1 MGPPWPPFGHHKG
14 ISHVQNGEPNI
25 NYFQMEVAMQH
36 AKFKVDPRL
45 ATLLGQDYSTTE
57 KALKELIDNAWDA
70 DAEIVQ
76 VILPEPLTDAPIVI
90 QDDGNGMARQ
100 ELEHHYL
107 NIASDRRVRA
117 GGRTAKKRRVIK
129 GKKGIGKFA
138 GLMCASG
145 MSVTTKARGEQISF
159 SLSVEDLNTAT
170 GIEHLELPLNV
181 APCASDEHGTW
192 VTLVHLRQGL
202 RYPSA
207 ERLRQEL
214 IMEYGRE
221 QDFTIIINGKAL
233 DIDDLDGEFTEIPE
247 TLTHSGKVILR
258 FTISTKKSGLRR
270 PGISLMVD
278 GKAVGKPGFFGLEQ
292 SDEVPPRLLKKLYGE
307 IEADGIMEYVTAGWD
322 SVIENSESYVEITT
336 FVQRHLLDAFRATH
350 GMEMR
355 LAHARLKKAVDGRL
369 QKLPEHKR
377 EFADRAIKKVLK
389 KYYDE
394 PAHKVQALAYV
405 VLEAVERSEY
415 RLIMEHLAEAKRG
428 DVSNLAEALE
438 RFGLAD
444 MAVLVDQA
452 KARLQYLDDLE
463 QLIRDKSCLEVT
475 VHRAIEV
482 NLWILGAAFT
492 VFSSNI
498 TLKRQVE
505 QLLNKQYE
513 GREPS
518 TRPDLLLNE
527 SLTGDLLLIEFK
539 RPSHGLTYEDY
550 QQATR
555 YRHHLGEY
563 TAKSINVLVIGGK
576 VNDFPTKEREPNVN
590 HLLFTDIISTARR
603 QIEWQLQR
611 TPEFQRGLSL

>member
-1 MGPPWPPFGHHKG
+1 
-14 ISHVQNGEPNI
+14 
-25 NYFQMEVAMQH
+25 MEVAMQH
-36 AKFKVDPRL
+36 AKFRVDPRL

-70 DAEIVQ
+70 DAEIIHVT
-76 VILPEPLTDAPIVI
+76 LPEPLTDAPIVV
-90 QDDGNGMARQ
+90 QDNGNGMTRQ
-100 ELEHHYL
+100 ELEFHYL
-107 NIASDRRVRA
+107 KIASDRRART
-117 GGRTAKKRRVIK
+117 GERTAKKRRVIK

-138 GLMCASG
+138 GLMCAST
-145 MSVTTKARGEQISF
+145 MAVTTKVRGEQISF
-159 SLSVEDLNTAT
+159 SLDVEDLKTAS
-170 GIEHLELPLNV
+170 GIEHLELPLSIGT
-181 APCASDEHGTW
+181 CASDDHGTS
-192 VTLVHLRQGL
+192 VTLMHLRQGL

-207 ERLRQEL
+207 DRLRQEL
-214 IMEYGRE
+214 IMEYGR
-221 QDFTIIINGKAL
+221 QRDFTIIINGKEL
-233 DIDDLDGEFTEIPE
+233 DIDDLEGDFTEIPT
-247 TLTHSGKVILR
+247 TLPNAGKVVLR
-258 FTISTKKSGLRR
+258 FTISNKKSGLRR
-270 PGISLMVD
+270 PGLSLIVD
-278 GKAVGKPGFFGLEQ
+278 GKAVGKPGYFGLEQ
-292 SDEVPPRLLKKLYGE
+292 SDEVPARLLKKLYGDV
-307 IEADGIMEYVTAGWD
+307 EADGIMEYVTAGWD
-322 SVIENSESYVEITT
+322 SVIENSESYTEIIA
-336 FVQRHLLDAFRATH
+336 FVQQHLLEAFRATH

-355 LAHARLKKAVDGRL
+355 LAHARLKKAVEGRL
-369 QKLPEHKR
+369 QRLPEHKR

-415 RLIMEHLAEAKRG
+415 RLIMEHLAEAQRG

-475 VHRAIEV
+475 VHKAIEV

-492 VFSSNI
+492 IFSSNI

-505 QLLNKQYE
+505 QLLKKQYE

-518 TRPDLLLNE
+518 NRPDLLLNE

-539 RPSHGLTYEDY
+539 RPSHGLTYDDY

-563 TAKSINVLVIGGK
+563 TSKSINVLVIGGK
-576 VNDFPTKEREPNVN
+576 VNDFPTKDKEPNVN
-590 HLLFTDIISTARR
+590 HLLFTDVISTARR

-611 TPEFQRGLSL
+611 TPEVQRSLSL

>member
-1 MGPPWPPFGHHKG
+1 
-14 ISHVQNGEPNI
+14 
-25 NYFQMEVAMQH
+25 MQH
-36 AKFKVDPRL
+36 AKFQVDPRL

-70 DAEIVQ
+70 DAEV
-76 VILPEPLTDAPIVI
+76 VHVTLPEPLTDAPIVV
-90 QDDGNGMARQ
+90 QDNGNGMTRQ
-100 ELEHHYL
+100 ELEFHYL
-107 NIASDRRVRA
+107 KIASDRRVRA

-138 GLMCASG
+138 GLMCASA
-145 MSVTTKARGEQISF
+145 MTVTTKARREQISF
-159 SLSVEDLNTAT
+159 SLNVEELSRAQ
-170 GIEHLELPLNV
+170 GIEHLELPLDITSCS
-181 APCASDEHGTW
+181 AEDRGTS
-192 VTLVHLRQGL
+192 VTLLHLRQGL

-207 ERLRQEL
+207 DRLRQEL
-214 IMEYGRE
+214 IMEYGR
-221 QDFTIIINGKAL
+221 QRDFTICINGKQL
-233 DIDDLDGEFTEIPE
+233 DIDDLEGDFTEIPT
-247 TLTHSGKVILR
+247 TLPHAGEVVLR
-258 FTISTKKSGLRR
+258 FTISNKKSGLRR
-270 PGISLMVD
+270 PGLSLMVD

-292 SDEVPPRLLKKLYGE
+292 SDEVPARLLKKLYGE
-307 IEADGIMEYVTAGWD
+307 VEADGIMDYVTAGWD
-322 SVIENSESYVEITT
+322 SVIENSESYVEITS
-336 FVQRHLLDAFRATH
+336 FVQQHLLEAFRATH

-355 LAHARLKKAVDGRL
+355 LAHARLRKAVDGRL

-394 PAHKVQALAYV
+394 PAHKVQALAHV

-428 DVSNLAEALE
+428 DVSNLADALE

-444 MAVLVDQA
+444 MAMLVDQA

-475 VHRAIEV
+475 VHKAIEV

-492 VFSSNI
+492 IFSSNI

-505 QLLNKQYE
+505 QLLKKQFE
-513 GREPS
+513 GREAS

-539 RPSHGLTYEDY
+539 RPSHGLTYRDY

-576 VNDFPTKEREPNVN
+576 VNDFPTREREPNVS
-590 HLLFTDIISTARR
+590 HLLFTDIISSARR

-611 TPEFQRGLSL
+611 TPEFQRNLSL

>member
-1 MGPPWPPFGHHKG
+1 MRRLERAELI
-14 ISHVQNGEPNI
+14 ISKT
-25 NYFQMEVAMQH
+25 EVAMQH
-36 AKFKVDPRL
+36 ANFQVDPRL

-70 DAEIVQ
+70 DAEIVH
-76 VILPEPLTDAPIVI
+76 VTLPAPLTDAPIVV

-100 ELEHHYL
+100 ELEFHYL
-107 NIASDRRVRA
+107 KIASDRRVRA

-138 GLMCASG
+138 GLMCASA
-145 MSVTTKARGEQISF
+145 MTVTTKARGEQISF
-159 SLSVEDLNTAT
+159 SLSVEDLNTAS
-170 GIEHLELPLNV
+170 GIEHLELALDV
-181 APCASDEHGTW
+181 TACDATDHGTS
-192 VTLVHLRQGL
+192 VTLLHLRQGL

-207 ERLRQEL
+207 DRLRQEL
-214 IMEYGRE
+214 IMEYGR
-221 QDFTIIINGKAL
+221 QRDFTIIINGKAL
-233 DIDDLDGEFTEIPE
+233 DIDDLEGDFTEIPE
-247 TLTHSGKVILR
+247 TLPQAGKVVLR
-258 FTISTKKSGLRR
+258 FTISNKKSGLRR

-278 GKAVGKPGFFGLEQ
+278 GKSVGKPGYFGLEQ
-292 SDEVPPRLLKKLYGE
+292 SDEVPARLLKKLYGE
-307 IEADGIMEYVTAGWD
+307 VEADGIMDYVTAGWD
-322 SVIENSESYVEITT
+322 SVIENSESYVEIIA
-336 FVQRHLLDAFRATH
+336 FVQRHLLEAFRVTH

-355 LAHARLKKAVDGRL
+355 LAHARLKKAVEGRL

-394 PAHKVQALAYV
+394 PAHKVQALAHV
-405 VLEAVERSEY
+405 VLEAVERTEY

-428 DVSNLAEALE
+428 DVSNLADALE

-463 QLIRDKSCLEVT
+463 QLIRDKSCLEIT
-475 VHRAIEV
+475 VHKAIEV

-492 VFSSNI
+492 LFSSNT

-505 QLLNKQYE
+505 DMLKKQYE
-513 GREPS
+513 GREAS

-527 SLTGDLLLIEFK
+527 SLAGELLLIEFK
-539 RPSHGLTYEDY
+539 RPAHGLTYEDY

-555 YRHHLGEY
+555 YRHHLIDY
-563 TAKSINVLVIGGK
+563 IAKPIKVLVIGGR
-576 VNDFPTKEREPNVN
+576 VSDFPTKEKEPNVN

-611 TPEFQRGLSL
+611 TPEFQRSLPL